1 MYPNLR
7 LNNNQS
13 LRFPSL
19 LYCPR
24 SSIMVRF
31 CRSLGDEFSVRLC
44 DYYMLSDICPL
55 FLMKMNFFQ
64 FNFVENKKYFFTFV
78 ALK

>member
-1 MYPNLR
+1 MNFY
-7 LNNNQS
+7 
-13 LRFPSL
+13 FFYVG
-19 LYCPR
+19 LY
-24 SSIMVRF
+24 
-31 CRSLGDEFSVRLC
+31 

-55 FLMKMNFFQ
+55 FFDKNDFFR